1 VTDIELHPDFTPAP
15 ATLFQSPDPGQIV
28 AQATRVADVIA
39 PLIRDRQLA
48 KRIGASE
55 HVYLEGWTLA
65 GTMLGVFPITV
76 ASGALFDA
84 NGTVYGYQATVE
96 ARTMAGAV
104 VGRADAE
111 CTRDENPK
119 WRDAPS
125 FQLRSMAQ
133 TRASS
138 KALRM
143 PLGFVM
149 KLAGYDTTPAEE
161 MEAAAAR
168 GESVS
173 GGRGVAPGWRDKLE
187 QDRGHRRLHEFVTE
201 HDLEDELAAY
211 LQSKGYATPLAKG
224 QLSQVEKAMVRE
236 LQERGQQTTRGGSA
250 PPPAPGPTSD
260 PGSPRPGSDPNA
272 SVTGQ
277 GDTDASAGHEPPNAE
292 APTSPRPAT
301 SPAGRGGR
309 KSRSEVPGGASAG
322 TNSGETTA
330 SGEGPPTG
338 PQQAVLDQGEPEP
351 PGWD

>member
-1 VTDIELHPDFTPAP
+1 MTSDIELHPDFTPAP
-15 ATLFQSPDPGQIV
+15 TTLFQSPDPALIV

-84 NGTVYGYQATVE
+84 DGRVYGYQATVE

-111 CTRDENPK
+111 CTRDENDK
-119 WRDAPS
+119 WRNAPS

-168 GESVS
+168 GETVT
-173 GGRGVAPGWRDKLE
+173 GGKGVRPGWRDMAE
-187 QDRGHRRLHEFVTE
+187 QQRAHADLGELIDA
-201 HDLEDELAAY
+201 HDLRKWVVEWCD
-211 LQSKGYATPLAKG
+211 SKGYVRPLAKG
-224 QLSQVEKAMVRE
+224 QFTQLKRAIDAEVQARATKTS
-236 LQERGQQTTRGGSA
+236 GSA
-250 PPPAPGPTSD
+250 AHSPPSPTEPDDQSPEPNPAPTAVAGSGGPRPSPSTSPEGEGPKAGRGRQGGHRSGEGVRSAADPPPAGPDAEQTEQ
-260 PGSPRPGSDPNA
+260 A
-272 SVTGQ
+272 AFEQ
-277 GDTDASAGHEPPNAE
+277 AQAGDD
-292 APTSPRPAT
+292 
-301 SPAGRGGR
+301 AGRFAR
-309 KSRSEVPGGASAG
+309 
-322 TNSGETTA
+322 
-330 SGEGPPTG
+330 
-338 PQQAVLDQGEPEP
+338 
-351 PGWD
+351 